1 MIPHLGFRVRVHYH
15 DSMCSGLSVF
25 IVCLQMW
32 ETLNPTSNSSS
43 LRACLEPLPSHRRAR
58 RAAGA
63 AGAVTT
69 RRHPRRR
76 RPMPP

>member
-43 LRACLEPLPSHRRAR
+43 LRACLSLCRPTAGPGEPPAPPAR
-58 RAAGA
+58 
-63 AGAVTT
+63 
-69 RRHPRRR
+69 
-76 RPMPP
+76 